1 MLSPI
6 TRKRKAT
13 SLRNV
18 IPDLQNP
25 VIFSGPLSAG
35 GQMRGGG
42 FFLDMPATVPWTVHL
57 PEAGWLH
64 AAEQSPTTGIGPAIF
79 LFSADPNPGAV
90 RSALIRIEYSGKVR
104 EHTIT
109 QQSGSFTKT
118 EGDTVLDLPFL
129 LCPRVMEFAI
139 LFKWVTEMVKKI
151 PMPWR
156 LIVLVI
162 VEVVV
167 VLAGVALVVLVEALK
182 KLVPQS
188 PTPFSW
194 PDMPTHSSVIPM
206 PVPCPFPQE
215 LTSHLDVTPSLIAMQ
230 TIVSGIYIAIETLS

>member
-1 MLSPI
+1 MQNPAM
-6 TRKRKAT
+6 RRRKAI
-13 SLRNV
+13 SPENV

-25 VIFSGPLSAG
+25 VVFPGPLSAG

-42 FFLDMPATVPWTVHL
+42 FFLDMPSKVPWTVHL
-57 PEAGWLH
+57 PESSWLH

-79 LFSADPNPGAV
+79 LFSADPNPGAM
-90 RSALIRIEYSGKVR
+90 RSALIRIEYSGKVK

-109 QQSGSFTKT
+109 QQSGTFTKAQ
-118 EGDTVLDLPFL
+118 GNAVLDLPFL

-188 PTPFSW
+188 PTPFPW
-194 PDMPTHSSVIPM
+194 PDMPTHSKVIPT
-206 PVPCPFPQE
+206 PVPCPLPPE

-230 TIVSGIYIAIETLS
+230 TIVTGVYIAIETLS